1 MESKKE
7 VPAEA
12 LAAARHE
19 LGEHNGINMSIE
31 ASNTFT
37 FKDSDAMNRAF
48 LGEVCPKTGIYIY
61 SRHLNPT
68 ILNLGRQIA
77 AMEGTETAY
86 CTASGMSAISSV
98 FLQLCNTGGHVVAA
112 KTLYGGSHALLTHFL
127 PQKCNI
133 TTTFVDIVD
142 LEEVDKAMIEGKTSV
157 LGKVVVDNTFAPMI
171 LSPAKLGADVVVH
184 SISKYISGEADIIA
198 VDQMR
203 DPHEGPFMLLGP
215 TMNPKLAFEISG
227 RIPHLSMRMKKH
239 CKRAMKYVT
248 KMKELDPNL
257 DVLYPGLKEHPQHSL
272 LKSMSNKDYGFGG
285 VFCIDMKTEGRAYRL
300 MDKLQNNSKFG
311 FMGVSLGYYETLMSC
326 SSSSTN
332 SMLDTKE
339 KERAGI
345 SPGLV
350 RFSVGY
356 VGTFEQKWSQ
366 FTRAYSEM

>member
-1 MESKKE
+1 MDRKTVNVEIESKKE

-48 LGEVCPKTGIYIY
+48 LGEVGPKTGIYIY

-157 LGKVVVDNTFAPMI
+157 LYFESISNPTLIVANIPELSKIAHAKGVKVVVDNTFAPMI

-198 VDQMR
+198 GTQVFFYIR
-203 DPHEGPFMLLGP
+203 HFVA
-215 TMNPKLAFEISG
+215 MNEEEEENINRK
-227 RIPHLSMRMKKH
+227 
-239 CKRAMKYVT
+239 
-248 KMKELDPNL
+248 
-257 DVLYPGLKEHPQHSL
+257 
-272 LKSMSNKDYGFGG
+272 
-285 VFCIDMKTEGRAYRL
+285 
-300 MDKLQNNSKFG
+300 
-311 FMGVSLGYYETLMSC
+311 
-326 SSSSTN
+326 
-332 SMLDTKE
+332 
-339 KERAGI
+339 
-345 SPGLV
+345 
-350 RFSVGY
+350 
-356 VGTFEQKWSQ
+356 
-366 FTRAYSEM
+366 